1 MFLLMFCQLMLISK
15 SIAASNELF
24 ILFSFATIKFK
35 IPGNNDTYMRLSSL
49 SYQIH
54 NITIYQLINVTY
66 NVTWYK
72 NTIHKY
78 TAAFKK
84 NSCALEL
91 YSSSLN
97 IFLSVFIKS
106 SIL

>member
-66 NVTWYK
+66 NVTLYK

-84 NSCALEL
+84 KKQIHAH
-91 YSSSLN
+91 LN
-97 IFLSVFIKS
+97 CTRPR
-106 SIL
+106 